1 MTAAPDLPLTTEQA
15 NDARTIATVS
25 AAHFVSHVYILLLP
39 PLFEVIRADYQV
51 SYTELGLALVAFN
64 ALTAAFQTPAGF
76 LVDHVGAR
84 IVLISGLVLGS
95 VAVVVAGI
103 VASFWVFVAMFA
115 LAGLGNAVYHPA
127 DYAILS
133 DRVTSERIGR
143 AFSIHTFSGML
154 GGAVAPGLLLFLYGH
169 VGWRGAFVATALLG
183 LVVAGVVALQRDEP
197 LRHDHRHVAVEPNG
211 TNGQTSLAL
220 LLSPVILLN
229 FVFFALFAFT
239 NGGLI
244 TYSVVA
250 LTAAHG
256 IPLAVGNL
264 ALSGFLLLNAA
275 GVLLGGLLLGR
286 ASPLLVTAA
295 SMSAFAVLAV
305 VLGLLDLGT
314 AATVIAMSLAG
325 LAGGMAM
332 PSRDMMVRAVTP
344 PGSFGK
350 VFGFVTTGFNFAGVL
365 VPVCFGPLMD
375 HGYPVAVFMV
385 IAATSLLAVAIVSGT
400 RRRRKAAA
408 ASDTS
413 PLVASE

>member
-1 MTAAPDLPLTTEQA
+1 MTAAPDLQFAAEHT
-15 NDARTIATVS
+15 NDARTIASVS

-64 ALTAAFQTPAGF
+64 ALTAVFQTPAGF

-84 IVLISGLVLGS
+84 IVLICGLLLGS
-95 VAVVVAGI
+95 AAVVVAG
-103 VASFWVFVAMFA
+103 VAVSFWVFVAMFA

-127 DYAILS
+127 DYAMLS
-133 DRVTSERIGR
+133 DRVAGERIGR
-143 AFSIHTFSGML
+143 AFSIHTFAGML
-154 GGAVAPGLLLFLYGH
+154 GGAVAPGLLLFLYGY
-169 VGWRGAFVATALLG
+169 VGWRGAFVATAMLG
-183 LVVAGVVALQRDEP
+183 FAVAVVLAFQRDAP
-197 LRHDHRHVAVEPNG
+197 IRRDHLDPVVDAG
-211 TNGQTSLAL
+211 SGNGQTSLRL

-250 LTAAHG
+250 LSAAHG
-256 IPLAVGNL
+256 VPLAEGNL

-286 ASPLLVTAA
+286 ASPVLVAVA
-295 SMSAFAVLAV
+295 SMLAFAILTV
-305 VLGLLDLGT
+305 VLGLFNLGT
-314 AATVIAMSLAG
+314 AATVIAMSLSGLVAG
-325 LAGGMAM
+325 LAM

-365 VPVCFGPLMD
+365 VPLCFGPLMD
-375 HGYPVAVFMV
+375 HGHPVAVFMV
-385 IAATSLLAVAIVSGT
+385 IAATSLAAVAIVFSARGDRT
-400 RRRRKAAA
+400 VAA
-408 ASDTS
+408 
-413 PLVASE
+413 PR

>member
-1 MTAAPDLPLTTEQA
+1 MTAAPDLQFAAEHT
-15 NDARTIATVS
+15 NDARTIASVS

-64 ALTAAFQTPAGF
+64 ALTAVFQTPAGF

-84 IVLISGLVLGS
+84 IVLICGLLLGS
-95 VAVVVAGI
+95 AAVVVAGLA
-103 VASFWVFVAMFA
+103 VSFWVFVAMFA

-127 DYAILS
+127 DYAMLS
-133 DRVTSERIGR
+133 DRVASERIGR
-143 AFSIHTFSGML
+143 AFSIHTFAGML
-154 GGAVAPGLLLFLYGH
+154 GGAVAPGLLLFLYGY
-169 VGWRGAFVATALLG
+169 VGWRGAFVATAMLG
-183 LVVAGVVALQRDEP
+183 FAVAVVLAFQRDAP
-197 LRHDHRHVAVEPNG
+197 IRRDHLDPVVDAG
-211 TNGQTSLAL
+211 SGNGQTSLRL

-250 LTAAHG
+250 LSAAHG
-256 IPLAVGNL
+256 VPLAEGNL

-286 ASPLLVTAA
+286 ASPVLVTVA
-295 SMSAFAVLAV
+295 SMLAFAILAV
-305 VLGLLDLGT
+305 VLGLYNLGT
-314 AATVIAMSLAG
+314 AATVIVMSLSG
-325 LAGGMAM
+325 LAAGMAM

-365 VPVCFGPLMD
+365 VPLCFGLLMD

-385 IAATSLLAVAIVSGT
+385 
-400 RRRRKAAA
+400 
-408 ASDTS
+408 
-413 PLVASE
+413 

>member
-1 MTAAPDLPLTTEQA
+1 MTAAPDLQFAAEHT
-15 NDARTIATVS
+15 NDARTIASVS

-39 PLFEVIRADYQV
+39 PLFEVIRANYQV

-64 ALTAAFQTPAGF
+64 ALTAVFQTPAGF

-84 IVLISGLVLGS
+84 IVLICGLLLGS
-95 VAVVVAGI
+95 AAVVVAGLA
-103 VASFWVFVAMFA
+103 VSFWVFVAMFA

-127 DYAILS
+127 DYAMLS
-133 DRVTSERIGR
+133 DRVASERIGR
-143 AFSIHTFSGML
+143 AFSIHTFAGML
-154 GGAVAPGLLLFLYGH
+154 GGAVAPGLLLFLYGY
-169 VGWRGAFVATALLG
+169 VGWRGAFVATAMLG
-183 LVVAGVVALQRDEP
+183 FAVAVVLAFQRDAP
-197 LRHDHRHVAVEPNG
+197 IRRDHLDPVVDAGSR
-211 TNGQTSLAL
+211 NGQTSLRL

-250 LTAAHG
+250 LSAAHG
-256 IPLAVGNL
+256 VPLAEGNL

-286 ASPLLVTAA
+286 ASPVLVTVA
-295 SMSAFAVLAV
+295 SMLAFAILAV
-305 VLGLLDLGT
+305 VLGLYNLGT
-314 AATVIAMSLAG
+314 AAATVIVMSLSGLAAG
-325 LAGGMAM
+325 LAM

-365 VPVCFGPLMD
+365 VPLCFGPLMD

-385 IAATSLLAVAIVSGT
+385 IAATSVAAVAIVFSARGDRT
-400 RRRRKAAA
+400 VAA
-408 ASDTS
+408 
-413 PLVASE
+413 PR

>member
-1 MTAAPDLPLTTEQA
+1 MTAAPDLQFAAEHT
-15 NDARTIATVS
+15 NDARTIASVS

-39 PLFEVIRADYQV
+39 PLFEVIRVDYQV

-64 ALTAAFQTPAGF
+64 ALTAIFQTPAGF

-84 IVLISGLVLGS
+84 IVLICGLLLGS
-95 VAVVVAGI
+95 AAVIVAG
-103 VASFWVFVAMFA
+103 VGVSFWVFVAMFA

-127 DYAILS
+127 DYAMLS
-133 DRVTSERIGR
+133 DRVASERIGR

-154 GGAVAPGLLLFLYGH
+154 GGAVAPGLLLFLYGY
-169 VGWRGAFVATALLG
+169 VGWRGAFVATAMLG
-183 LVVAGVVALQRDEP
+183 LTVAGVLALQRDVP
-197 LRHDHRHVAVEPNG
+197 LRRDHLDPVVDAG
-211 TNGQTSLAL
+211 SGNGQTSLRL

-250 LTAAHG
+250 LSAAHG
-256 IPLAVGNL
+256 VPLAEGNL
-264 ALSGFLLLNAA
+264 ALSGYLLLNAA

-286 ASPLLVTAA
+286 ASPVLVTVA
-295 SMSAFAVLAV
+295 SMLAFAVLAV
-305 VLGLLDLGT
+305 VLGLYNLGT

-325 LAGGMAM
+325 LAAGVAM

-365 VPVCFGPLMD
+365 VPLCFGPLMD

-385 IAATSLLAVAIVSGT
+385 IAATSLAAVAIIFSARANPTV
-400 RRRRKAAA
+400 AA
-408 ASDTS
+408 
-413 PLVASE
+413 PR

>member
-1 MTAAPDLPLTTEQA
+1 MTAAPDLQFAAEHT
-15 NDARTIATVS
+15 NDARTIASVS

-64 ALTAAFQTPAGF
+64 ALTAVFQTPAGF

-84 IVLISGLVLGS
+84 IVLICGLLLGS
-95 VAVVVAGI
+95 AAVVVAGLA
-103 VASFWVFVAMFA
+103 VSFWVFVAMFA

-127 DYAILS
+127 DYAMLS
-133 DRVTSERIGR
+133 DRVASERIGR
-143 AFSIHTFSGML
+143 AFSIHTFAGML
-154 GGAVAPGLLLFLYGH
+154 GGAVAPGLLLFLYGY
-169 VGWRGAFVATALLG
+169 VGWRGAFVATAMLG
-183 LVVAGVVALQRDEP
+183 FAVAVVLAFQRDAP
-197 LRHDHRHVAVEPNG
+197 IRRDHLDPVVDAG
-211 TNGQTSLAL
+211 SGNGQTSLRL

-250 LTAAHG
+250 LSAAHG
-256 IPLAVGNL
+256 VPLAEGNL

-286 ASPLLVTAA
+286 ASPVLVTVA
-295 SMSAFAVLAV
+295 SMLAFAILAV
-305 VLGLLDLGT
+305 VLGLYNLGT
-314 AATVIAMSLAG
+314 AATVIVMSLSG
-325 LAGGMAM
+325 LAAGMAM

-365 VPVCFGPLMD
+365 VPLCFGPLMD

-385 IAATSLLAVAIVSGT
+385 IAATSVAAVAIVFSARGDRT
-400 RRRRKAAA
+400 VSAPR
-408 ASDTS
+408 
-413 PLVASE
+413 

>member
-1 MTAAPDLPLTTEQA
+1 MTAAPDLQFAAEHT
-15 NDARTIATVS
+15 NDARTIASVS

-64 ALTAAFQTPAGF
+64 ALTAVFQTPAGF

-84 IVLISGLVLGS
+84 IVLICGLLLGS
-95 VAVVVAGI
+95 AAVVVAG
-103 VASFWVFVAMFA
+103 VAVSFWVFVAMFA

-127 DYAILS
+127 DYAMLS
-133 DRVTSERIGR
+133 DRVASERIGR
-143 AFSIHTFSGML
+143 AFSIHTFAGML
-154 GGAVAPGLLLFLYGH
+154 GGAVAPGLLLFLYGY
-169 VGWRGAFVATALLG
+169 VGWRGAFVAPAMLG
-183 LVVAGVVALQRDEP
+183 FAVAVVLAFQRDAP
-197 LRHDHRHVAVEPNG
+197 IRRDHLDPVVDAG
-211 TNGQTSLAL
+211 SGNGQTSLRL

-250 LTAAHG
+250 LSAAHG
-256 IPLAVGNL
+256 VPLAEGNL

-286 ASPLLVTAA
+286 ASPVLVTVA
-295 SMSAFAVLAV
+295 SMLAFAILAV
-305 VLGLLDLGT
+305 VLGLYNLGT
-314 AATVIAMSLAG
+314 AATVIVMSLSG
-325 LAGGMAM
+325 LAAGMAM

-365 VPVCFGPLMD
+365 VPLCFGPLMD

-385 IAATSLLAVAIVSGT
+385 IAATSVAAVAIVFSARGDRT
-400 RRRRKAAA
+400 VAA
-408 ASDTS
+408 
-413 PLVASE
+413 PR

>member
-1 MTAAPDLPLTTEQA
+1 MTAAPDLQFAAEHT
-15 NDARTIATVS
+15 NDARTIASVS

-64 ALTAAFQTPAGF
+64 ALTAVFQTPAGF

-84 IVLISGLVLGS
+84 IVLICGLLLGS
-95 VAVVVAGI
+95 AAVVVAGLA
-103 VASFWVFVAMFA
+103 VSFWVFVAMFA

-127 DYAILS
+127 DYAMLS
-133 DRVTSERIGR
+133 DRVASERIGR
-143 AFSIHTFSGML
+143 AFSIHTFAGML
-154 GGAVAPGLLLFLYGH
+154 GGAVAPGLLLFLYGY
-169 VGWRGAFVATALLG
+169 VGWRGAFVATAMLG
-183 LVVAGVVALQRDEP
+183 FAVAVVLAFQRDAP
-197 LRHDHRHVAVEPNG
+197 IRRDHLAPVVDAG
-211 TNGQTSLAL
+211 SGNGQTSLRL

-250 LTAAHG
+250 LSAAHG
-256 IPLAVGNL
+256 VPLAEGNL

-286 ASPLLVTAA
+286 ASPVLVTVA
-295 SMSAFAVLAV
+295 SMLAFAILAV
-305 VLGLLDLGT
+305 VLGLYNLGT
-314 AATVIAMSLAG
+314 AATVIVMSLSG
-325 LAGGMAM
+325 LAAGMAM

-365 VPVCFGPLMD
+365 VPLCFGPLMD

-385 IAATSLLAVAIVSGT
+385 IAATSVAAVAIVFSARGDRT
-400 RRRRKAAA
+400 VAA
-408 ASDTS
+408 
-413 PLVASE
+413 PR

>member
-1 MTAAPDLPLTTEQA
+1 MTAAPDLQFAAEHT
-15 NDARTIATVS
+15 NDARTIASVS

-64 ALTAAFQTPAGF
+64 ALTAVFQTPAGF

-84 IVLISGLVLGS
+84 IVLICGLLLGS
-95 VAVVVAGI
+95 AAVVVAG
-103 VASFWVFVAMFA
+103 VAVSFWVFVAMFA

-127 DYAILS
+127 DYAMLS
-133 DRVTSERIGR
+133 DRVASERIGR
-143 AFSIHTFSGML
+143 AFSIHTFAGML
-154 GGAVAPGLLLFLYGH
+154 GGAVAPGLLLFLYGY
-169 VGWRGAFVATALLG
+169 VGWRGAFVATAMLG
-183 LVVAGVVALQRDEP
+183 FAVAVVLALQRDAP
-197 LRHDHRHVAVEPNG
+197 IRRDHLDPVVDAG
-211 TNGQTSLAL
+211 SGNGQTSLRL

-250 LTAAHG
+250 LSAAHG
-256 IPLAVGNL
+256 VPLAEGNL

-286 ASPLLVTAA
+286 ASPVLVTVA
-295 SMSAFAVLAV
+295 SMLAFAILAV
-305 VLGLLDLGT
+305 VLGLYNLGT
-314 AATVIAMSLAG
+314 AATVIVMSLSG
-325 LAGGMAM
+325 LAAGMAM

-365 VPVCFGPLMD
+365 VPLCFGPLMD

-385 IAATSLLAVAIVSGT
+385 IAATSVAAVAIVFSARGDRT
-400 RRRRKAAA
+400 VAA
-408 ASDTS
+408 
-413 PLVASE
+413 PR

>member
-1 MTAAPDLPLTTEQA
+1 MTAAPDLQFAAEHT
-15 NDARTIATVS
+15 NDARTIASVS

-64 ALTAAFQTPAGF
+64 ALTAVFQTPAGF

-84 IVLISGLVLGS
+84 IVLICGLLLGS
-95 VAVVVAGI
+95 AAVIVAGVVV
-103 VASFWVFVAMFA
+103 SFWVFVAMFA

-127 DYAILS
+127 DYAMLS
-133 DRVTSERIGR
+133 DRVASERIGR

-154 GGAVAPGLLLFLYGH
+154 GGAVAPALLLFLYGY
-169 VGWRGAFVATALLG
+169 VGWRGAFVATAMLG
-183 LVVAGVVALQRDEP
+183 LAVAGVLALQRDAP
-197 LRHDHRHVAVEPNG
+197 LRRDHLDPVVDAG
-211 TNGQTSLAL
+211 SGNGQTSLRL

-250 LTAAHG
+250 LSAAHG
-256 IPLAVGNL
+256 VPLAEGNL

-286 ASPLLVTAA
+286 ASPVLVTVA
-295 SMSAFAVLAV
+295 SMLAFAILAV
-305 VLGLLDLGT
+305 VLGLFNLGT
-314 AATVIAMSLAG
+314 AATVIAMSLSG
-325 LAGGMAM
+325 LATGVAM

-365 VPVCFGPLMD
+365 VPLCFGPLMD
-375 HGYPVAVFMV
+375 RGYPVAVFMV
-385 IAATSLLAVAIVSGT
+385 IAVTSVAAVAIVFPARGDGT
-400 RRRRKAAA
+400 VAA
-408 ASDTS
+408 
-413 PLVASE
+413 PR

>member
-1 MTAAPDLPLTTEQA
+1 MTAAPDLQFAAEHT
-15 NDARTIATVS
+15 NDARTIASVS

-64 ALTAAFQTPAGF
+64 ALTAVFQTPAGF

-84 IVLISGLVLGS
+84 IVLICGLLLGS
-95 VAVVVAGI
+95 AAVVVAGLA
-103 VASFWVFVAMFA
+103 VSFWVFVAMFA

-127 DYAILS
+127 DYAMLS
-133 DRVTSERIGR
+133 DRVASERIGR
-143 AFSIHTFSGML
+143 AFSIHTFAGML
-154 GGAVAPGLLLFLYGH
+154 GGAVAPGLLLFLYGY
-169 VGWRGAFVATALLG
+169 VGWRGAFVATAMLG
-183 LVVAGVVALQRDEP
+183 FAVAVVLAFQRDAP
-197 LRHDHRHVAVEPNG
+197 IRRDHLDPVVDAG
-211 TNGQTSLAL
+211 SGNGQTSLRL

-250 LTAAHG
+250 LSAAHG
-256 IPLAVGNL
+256 VPLAEGNL

-286 ASPLLVTAA
+286 ASPVLVTVA
-295 SMSAFAVLAV
+295 SMLAFAILAV
-305 VLGLLDLGT
+305 VLGLYNLGT
-314 AATVIAMSLAG
+314 AATVIVMSLSG
-325 LAGGMAM
+325 LAAGMAM

-365 VPVCFGPLMD
+365 VPLCFGPLMD

-385 IAATSLLAVAIVSGT
+385 IAATSVAAVAIVFSARGDRT
-400 RRRRKAAA
+400 VAA
-408 ASDTS
+408 
-413 PLVASE
+413 PR

>member
-1 MTAAPDLPLTTEQA
+1 MTAAPDLQFAAEHP
-15 NDARTIATVS
+15 NDARTIASVS

-84 IVLISGLVLGS
+84 IVLICGLLLGS
-95 VAVVVAGI
+95 AAVIVAG
-103 VASFWVFVAMFA
+103 VGVSFWVFVAMFA

-127 DYAILS
+127 DYAMLS
-133 DRVTSERIGR
+133 DRVASERIGR

-154 GGAVAPGLLLFLYGH
+154 GGAVAPGLLLFLYGY
-169 VGWRGAFVATALLG
+169 VGWRGAFVATAMLG
-183 LVVAGVVALQRDEP
+183 LAVAGVLALQRDTP
-197 LRHDHRHVAVEPNG
+197 LRRDHLDPVVDANSG
-211 TNGQTSLAL
+211 NGQTSLRL

-250 LTAAHG
+250 LSAAHG
-256 IPLAVGNL
+256 VPLAEGNL
-264 ALSGFLLLNAA
+264 ALSGYLLLNAA

-286 ASPLLVTAA
+286 ASPVLVTVAC
-295 SMSAFAVLAV
+295 MLAFAVLAV
-305 VLGLLDLGT
+305 VLGLYNLGT
-314 AATVIAMSLAG
+314 AATVIVMSLSG
-325 LAGGMAM
+325 LAAGMAM

-365 VPVCFGPLMD
+365 VPLCFGPLMD

-385 IAATSLLAVAIVSGT
+385 IAATSLAAVAIIFSARTNPTV
-400 RRRRKAAA
+400 AA
-408 ASDTS
+408 
-413 PLVASE
+413 PR

>member
-1 MTAAPDLPLTTEQA
+1 MTAAPDLQFAAEHT
-15 NDARTIATVS
+15 NDARTIASVS

-64 ALTAAFQTPAGF
+64 ALTAVFQTPAGF

-84 IVLISGLVLGS
+84 IVLICGLLLGS
-95 VAVVVAGI
+95 AAVVVAG
-103 VASFWVFVAMFA
+103 VAVSFWVFVAMFA

-127 DYAILS
+127 DYAMLS
-133 DRVTSERIGR
+133 DRVASERIGR

-154 GGAVAPGLLLFLYGH
+154 GGAVAPGLLLFLYGY
-169 VGWRGAFVATALLG
+169 VGWRGAFVATAMLG
-183 LVVAGVVALQRDEP
+183 LAVAVVLAFQRDAP
-197 LRHDHRHVAVEPNG
+197 IRRDHLDPVVDAG
-211 TNGQTSLAL
+211 SGNGQTSLRL

-250 LTAAHG
+250 LSAAHG
-256 IPLAVGNL
+256 VPLAEGNL

-286 ASPLLVTAA
+286 ASPVLVTVA
-295 SMSAFAVLAV
+295 SMLAFAILAV
-305 VLGLLDLGT
+305 VLGLYNLGT
-314 AATVIAMSLAG
+314 AATVIVMSLSG
-325 LAGGMAM
+325 LAAGMAM

-365 VPVCFGPLMD
+365 VPLCFGPLMD
-375 HGYPVAVFMV
+375 HGHPVAVFMV
-385 IAATSLLAVAIVSGT
+385 IAATSVAAVAIVFSARGDRT
-400 RRRRKAAA
+400 VAA
-408 ASDTS
+408 
-413 PLVASE
+413 PR

>member
-1 MTAAPDLPLTTEQA
+1 MTAAPDLQFAAEHT
-15 NDARTIATVS
+15 NDARTIASVS

-64 ALTAAFQTPAGF
+64 ALTAVFQTPAGF

-84 IVLISGLVLGS
+84 IVLICGLLLGS
-95 VAVVVAGI
+95 AAVVVAG
-103 VASFWVFVAMFA
+103 VAVSFWVFVAMFA

-127 DYAILS
+127 DYAMLS
-133 DRVTSERIGR
+133 DRVASERIGR
-143 AFSIHTFSGML
+143 AFSIHTFAGML
-154 GGAVAPGLLLFLYGH
+154 GGAVAPGLLLFLYGY
-169 VGWRGAFVATALLG
+169 VGWRGAFVATAMLG
-183 LVVAGVVALQRDEP
+183 FAVAVVLAFQRDAP
-197 LRHDHRHVAVEPNG
+197 IRRDHLDPVVDAG
-211 TNGQTSLAL
+211 SGNGQTSLRL

-250 LTAAHG
+250 LSAAHG
-256 IPLAVGNL
+256 VPLAEGNL

-286 ASPLLVTAA
+286 ASPVLVTVA
-295 SMSAFAVLAV
+295 SMLAFAILAV
-305 VLGLLDLGT
+305 VLGLYNLGT
-314 AATVIAMSLAG
+314 AATVIVMSLSG
-325 LAGGMAM
+325 LAAGMAM

-365 VPVCFGPLMD
+365 VPLCFGPLMD

-385 IAATSLLAVAIVSGT
+385 IAATSVAAVAIVFSARGDRT
-400 RRRRKAAA
+400 VAA
-408 ASDTS
+408 
-413 PLVASE
+413 PR

>member
-1 MTAAPDLPLTTEQA
+1 MTAAPDLQFAPERT
-15 NDARTIATVS
+15 NDARTIASVS

-64 ALTAAFQTPAGF
+64 ALTAVFQTPAGF

-84 IVLISGLVLGS
+84 IVLICGLLLGS
-95 VAVVVAGI
+95 AAVIVAGVVV
-103 VASFWVFVAMFA
+103 SFWVFVAMFA

-127 DYAILS
+127 DYAMLS
-133 DRVTSERIGR
+133 DRVASERIGR

-154 GGAVAPGLLLFLYGH
+154 GGAVAPALLLFLYGY
-169 VGWRGAFVATALLG
+169 VGWRGAFVATAMLG
-183 LVVAGVVALQRDEP
+183 LAVAGVLALQRDAP
-197 LRHDHRHVAVEPNG
+197 LRRDHLDPVVDAGSG
-211 TNGQTSLAL
+211 TGQTSLRL

-250 LTAAHG
+250 LSAAHG
-256 IPLAVGNL
+256 VPLAEGNL

-286 ASPLLVTAA
+286 ASPVLVTVA
-295 SMSAFAVLAV
+295 SMLAFAILAV
-305 VLGLLDLGT
+305 VLGLFNLGT
-314 AATVIAMSLAG
+314 AATVIAMSLSG
-325 LAGGMAM
+325 LAAGVAM

-365 VPVCFGPLMD
+365 VPLCFGPLMD
-375 HGYPVAVFMV
+375 RGYPVAVFMV
-385 IAATSLLAVAIVSGT
+385 IAATSVAAVAIVFPARGDRT
-400 RRRRKAAA
+400 VAA
-408 ASDTS
+408 
-413 PLVASE
+413 PR

>member
-1 MTAAPDLPLTTEQA
+1 MTAAPDLQFAAEHT
-15 NDARTIATVS
+15 NDARTIASVS

-64 ALTAAFQTPAGF
+64 ALTAVFQTPAGF

-84 IVLISGLVLGS
+84 IVLICGLLLGS
-95 VAVVVAGI
+95 AAVVVAG
-103 VASFWVFVAMFA
+103 VAVSFWVFVAMFA

-127 DYAILS
+127 DYAMLS
-133 DRVTSERIGR
+133 DRVASERIGR
-143 AFSIHTFSGML
+143 AFSIHTFAGML
-154 GGAVAPGLLLFLYGH
+154 GGAVAPGLLLFLYGY
-169 VGWRGAFVATALLG
+169 VGWRGAFVATAMLG
-183 LVVAGVVALQRDEP
+183 FAVAVVLAFQRDAP
-197 LRHDHRHVAVEPNG
+197 IRRDHLDPVVEAG
-211 TNGQTSLAL
+211 SGNGQTSLRL

-250 LTAAHG
+250 LSAAHG
-256 IPLAVGNL
+256 VPLAEGNL

-286 ASPLLVTAA
+286 ASPVLVTVA
-295 SMSAFAVLAV
+295 SMLAFAILAV
-305 VLGLLDLGT
+305 VLGLYNLGT
-314 AATVIAMSLAG
+314 AATVIVMSLSG
-325 LAGGMAM
+325 LAAGMAM

-365 VPVCFGPLMD
+365 VPLCFGPLMD

-385 IAATSLLAVAIVSGT
+385 IAATSVAAVAIVFSARGDRT
-400 RRRRKAAA
+400 VAA
-408 ASDTS
+408 
-413 PLVASE
+413 PR

>member
-1 MTAAPDLPLTTEQA
+1 MTAAPDLQFAAEHT
-15 NDARTIATVS
+15 NDARTIASVS

-64 ALTAAFQTPAGF
+64 ALTAVFQTPAGF

-84 IVLISGLVLGS
+84 IVLICGLLLGS
-95 VAVVVAGI
+95 AAVVVAG
-103 VASFWVFVAMFA
+103 VAVSFWVFVAMFA

-127 DYAILS
+127 DYAMLS
-133 DRVTSERIGR
+133 DRVAGERIGR
-143 AFSIHTFSGML
+143 AFSIHTFAGML
-154 GGAVAPGLLLFLYGH
+154 GGAVAPGLLLFLYGY
-169 VGWRGAFVATALLG
+169 VGWRGAFVATAMLG
-183 LVVAGVVALQRDEP
+183 FAVAVVLAFQRDAP
-197 LRHDHRHVAVEPNG
+197 IRRDHLDPVVDAG
-211 TNGQTSLAL
+211 SGNGQTSLRL

-250 LTAAHG
+250 LSAAHG
-256 IPLAVGNL
+256 VPLAEGNL

-286 ASPLLVTAA
+286 ASPVLVTVA
-295 SMSAFAVLAV
+295 SMLAFAILTV
-305 VLGLLDLGT
+305 VLGLFNLGT
-314 AATVIAMSLAG
+314 AATVIAMSLSGLVAG
-325 LAGGMAM
+325 LAM

-365 VPVCFGPLMD
+365 VPLCFGPLMD
-375 HGYPVAVFMV
+375 HGHPVAVFMV
-385 IAATSLLAVAIVSGT
+385 IAATSLAAVAIVFSARGDRT
-400 RRRRKAAA
+400 VAA
-408 ASDTS
+408 
-413 PLVASE
+413 PR

>member
-1 MTAAPDLPLTTEQA
+1 MTAAPDLQFAAEHT
-15 NDARTIATVS
+15 NDARTIASVS

-64 ALTAAFQTPAGF
+64 ALTAVFQTPAGF

-84 IVLISGLVLGS
+84 IVLICGLLLGS
-95 VAVVVAGI
+95 AAVVVAG
-103 VASFWVFVAMFA
+103 VAVSFWVFVAMFA

-133 DRVTSERIGR
+133 DRVASERIGR
-143 AFSIHTFSGML
+143 AFSIHTFAGML
-154 GGAVAPGLLLFLYGH
+154 GGAVAPGLLLFLYGY
-169 VGWRGAFVATALLG
+169 VGWRGAFVATAMLG
-183 LVVAGVVALQRDEP
+183 FAVAVVLALQRDAP
-197 LRHDHRHVAVEPNG
+197 IRRDHLDPVVDAG
-211 TNGQTSLAL
+211 SGNGQTSLRL

-250 LTAAHG
+250 LSAAHG
-256 IPLAVGNL
+256 VPLAEGNL

-286 ASPLLVTAA
+286 ASPVLVTVA
-295 SMSAFAVLAV
+295 SMLAFAILAV
-305 VLGLLDLGT
+305 VLGLYNLGT
-314 AATVIAMSLAG
+314 AATVIVMSLSG
-325 LAGGMAM
+325 LAAGMAM

-365 VPVCFGPLMD
+365 VPLCFGPLMD

-385 IAATSLLAVAIVSGT
+385 IAATSVAAVAIVFSARGDRT
-400 RRRRKAAA
+400 VAA
-408 ASDTS
+408 
-413 PLVASE
+413 PR

>member
-1 MTAAPDLPLTTEQA
+1 MTAAPDLQLAAEHT
-15 NDARTIATVS
+15 NDARTIASVS

-64 ALTAAFQTPAGF
+64 ALTAVFQTPAGF

-84 IVLISGLVLGS
+84 IVLICGLLLGS
-95 VAVVVAGI
+95 VAVIVAG
-103 VASFWVFVAMFA
+103 VVVSFWVFVAMFA

-127 DYAILS
+127 DYAMLS
-133 DRVTSERIGR
+133 DRVASERIGR
-143 AFSIHTFSGML
+143 AFSIHTFAGML
-154 GGAVAPGLLLFLYGH
+154 GGAVAPGLLLFLYGY
-169 VGWRGAFVATALLG
+169 VGWRGAFVATAMLG
-183 LVVAGVVALQRDEP
+183 VAVAGVLALQRDAP
-197 LRHDHRHVAVEPNG
+197 LRRHDLDHLANAG
-211 TNGQTSLAL
+211 SGNGQTSLRL

-250 LTAAHG
+250 LSAAHG
-256 IPLAVGNL
+256 VPLAEGNL
-264 ALSGFLLLNAA
+264 ALSGYLLMNAA

-286 ASPLLVTAA
+286 ASPVLVTVA
-295 SMSAFAVLAV
+295 SMLAFAVLAV
-305 VLGLLDLGT
+305 VLGLYNLGT
-314 AATVIAMSLAG
+314 AATVIAMCLSG
-325 LAGGMAM
+325 LAAGVAM

-365 VPVCFGPLMD
+365 VPLCFGPLMD
-375 HGYPVAVFMV
+375 NGYPVAVFMV
-385 IAATSLLAVAIVSGT
+385 IAATSLAAVAIIFSARASPAV
-400 RRRRKAAA
+400 AA
-408 ASDTS
+408 
-413 PLVASE
+413 PH

>member
-1 MTAAPDLPLTTEQA
+1 MTAAPDLLLTTEHA
-15 NDARTIATVS
+15 NDTRTIASVS

-39 PLFEVIRADYQV
+39 PLFEIIRADYQV

-64 ALTAAFQTPAGF
+64 ALTAIFQTPAGF
-76 LVDHVGAR
+76 LVDRVGAR
-84 IVLISGLVLGS
+84 IVLICGLLLGS
-95 VAVVVAGI
+95 VAVVVAGV
-103 VASFWVFVAMFA
+103 VASFWVFVAMFG

-127 DYAILS
+127 DYAMLS
-133 DRVTSERIGR
+133 HRVANERMGR

-154 GGAVAPGLLLFLYGH
+154 GGAVAPGLLLFLYGY

-183 LVVAGVVALQRDEP
+183 LAVAGVLALQRDEP
-197 LRHDHRHVAVEPNG
+197 SRHHHHDPALDPAA
-211 TNGQTSLAL
+211 NGQTSLGL

-250 LTAAHG
+250 LTAAHD
-256 IPLAVGNL
+256 IPFAVGSL

-286 ASPLLVTAA
+286 VSPLLVTVA
-295 SMSAFAVLAV
+295 SMLAFAVLAV
-305 VLGLLDLGT
+305 VLGLLDLGP

-325 LAGGMAM
+325 LAGGRAM
-332 PSRDMMVRAVTP
+332 PPRDMMVRAVTP
-344 PGSFGK
+344 PGAFGK

-365 VPVCFGPLMD
+365 VPLCFGPLMD
-375 HGYPVAVFMV
+375 RGHPVAVFMV
-385 IAATSLLAVAIVSGT
+385 IAATAVLAVAVVSGARG
-400 RRRRKAAA
+400 RRPASAAA
-408 ASDTS
+408 
-413 PLVASE
+413 PM

>member
-1 MTAAPDLPLTTEQA
+1 MTAAPDLPYTTEQA
-15 NDARTIATVS
+15 NDARAIVSVS

-64 ALTAAFQTPAGF
+64 ALTAIFQTPAGF
-76 LVDHVGAR
+76 LVDRIGAR
-84 IVLISGLVLGS
+84 IVLIGGLLLGS
-95 VAVVVAGI
+95 VAVVIAGI

-127 DYAILS
+127 DYAMLS
-133 DRVTSERIGR
+133 DRVANERIGR

-154 GGAVAPGLLLFLYGH
+154 GGAVAPGLMLFLYGY

-183 LVVAGVVALQRDEP
+183 VMVAGALALQRDEP
-197 LRHDHRHVAVEPNG
+197 TRHEHHIAVDLAGANG
-211 TNGQTSLAL
+211 KTSLSL
-220 LLSPVILLN
+220 LLSPMILLN
-229 FVFFALFAFT
+229 FVFFALFAFS

-256 IPLAVGNL
+256 VPLAVGNL

-286 ASPLLVTAA
+286 IGPVLVTAA
-295 SMSAFAVLAV
+295 SMSAFAVLAA
-305 VLGLLDLGT
+305 VLGLFNLGG
-314 AATVIAMSLAG
+314 AATVIAMSFAG

-350 VFGFVTTGFNFAGVL
+350 VFGFVTTGFNFAGML
-365 VPVCFGPLMD
+365 APLCFGPLMD
-375 HGYPVAVFMV
+375 RGYPVAVFV
-385 IAATSLLAVAIVSGT
+385 VVAAASLLAIATMSGA
-400 RRRRKAAA
+400 RERRKAAA
-408 ASDTS
+408 
-413 PLVASE
+413 PR